1 MPMKTEQQRNAH
13 NHVTKPKRERI
24 DVAVIGAGQAGL
36 SISYYLTEQGRDHVV
51 LERASR
57 LAEPWRSER
66 WDSFTLV
73 TPNWT
78 LQLPGFPY
86 RGDDP
91 DGYESRAGVV
101 RYFEDYAA
109 SFQPPI
115 RFGTEATAVE
125 ADPSGNGFIVT
136 SRKGQ
141 LRADNVVVANGSF
154 QRPRLPAAAE
164 GLPASI
170 LQLHSSQYRNP
181 DALPPGAVLVVGTAQ
196 SGSQIAEELYKAG
209 REVYLSVG
217 SAGRAPR
224 RYRGKDCV
232 WWLVQ
237 LGFFDQPFDSMSEQ
251 EARHFSPPHVTGNG
265 GGRTL
270 NLHQFARDGV
280 HLLGQVQGANDGNL
294 MLAPDLHENL
304 EKADGFAMHVTQMID
319 GFVAKTGMD
328 APQAEAEPPLRDGYD
343 IEPRTRLDLA
353 VENISTIIWATGYQF
368 DYSWVRFPI
377 FDRDGYPIQR
387 RGVTEAPGLYF
398 LGQEWLHTRKSGTI
412 LGVGD
417 DAAHIA
423 TAIAARAGVASTMR

>member
-1 MPMKTEQQRNAH
+1 MTIKTDQRQNAH
-13 NHVTKPKRERI
+13 HLSQPKWECV

-36 SISYYLTEQGRDHVV
+36 ALSYYLTEQGRDHLL

-91 DGYESRAGVV
+91 DGYASRAEVV

-109 SFQPPI
+109 SFHPPL
-115 RFGTEATAVE
+115 RFGTEVTSVE
-125 ADPSGNGFIVT
+125 ADQSVSGFIVST
-136 SRKGQ
+136 SEGQ

-154 QRPRLPAAAE
+154 QRPKLPAAAE
-164 GLPASI
+164 GLPVSI
-170 LQLHSSQYRNP
+170 LQLHSSQYRHP
-181 DALPPGAVLVVGTAQ
+181 DAIPHGAVLVVGTAQ

-209 REVYLSVG
+209 REVYFSVG
-217 SAGRAPR
+217 DAGRAPR
-224 RYRGKDCV
+224 RYRGRDCV

-237 LGFFDQPFDSMSEQ
+237 LGFFDQPFDSMSKE
-251 EARHFSPPHVTGNG
+251 EARHFSPPHVTGKG

-280 HLLGQVQGANDGNL
+280 HLLGRVEGANDGNL

-304 EKADGFAMHVTQMID
+304 GKADGFAMHVTQMID
-319 GFVAKTGMD
+319 GFIAKTGMN
-328 APQAEAEPPLRDGYD
+328 APQAEAEPPLRDGYA

-353 VENISTIIWATGYQF
+353 AANISTIIWATGYQF

-377 FDRDGYPIQR
+377 FDRDGFPIQR

-423 TAIAARAGVASTMR
+423 TAIAARAGIASQIR